1 MDVAAVYP
9 TESTEPT
16 EKEQIMELE
25 TDVTP
30 VWKRLCVLD
39 EIPRLGSRVVKTIVG
54 DIAVFRTDN
63 DEVFALRDECPH
75 KQGPLS
81 QGIVHGKTVTCPL
94 HGWKL
99 DLDTGNA
106 QSPDVGHTRPF
117 RVKVEDQHVWL
128 ALG

>member
-1 MDVAAVYP
+1 MNTAEENAIVD
-9 TESTEPT
+9 
-16 EKEQIMELE
+16 M
-25 TDVTP
+25 DVTP

-54 DIAVFRTDN
+54 DIAVFRTSD
-63 DEVFALRDECPH
+63 DELFALRDECAH

-94 HGWKL
+94 HGWKFEL
-99 DLDTGNA
+99 ATGTA
-106 QSPDVGHTRPF
+106 LAPDEGSTRVF
-117 RVKVEDQHVWL
+117 RVKLEDGHVWL

>member
-1 MDVAAVYP
+1 MSTAYATAAIEKEVIMDV
-9 TESTEPT
+9 
-16 EKEQIMELE
+16 
-25 TDVTP
+25 DVTP

-54 DIAVFRTDN
+54 NIAVFRTAD
-63 DEVFALRDECPH
+63 DEVFALRDECAH

-94 HGWKL
+94 HGWKYE
-99 DLDTGNA
+99 LDTGIA
-106 QSPDVGHTRPF
+106 QAPDNGSTHVF
-117 RVKVEDQHVWL
+117 RVKVEDGLVWL

>member
-1 MDVAAVYP
+1 
-9 TESTEPT
+9 
-16 EKEQIMELE
+16 MEV
-25 TDVTP
+25 DVTP

-54 DIAVFRTDN
+54 NIAVFRTAD

-99 DLDTGNA
+99 DLDTGDA

>member
-1 MDVAAVYP
+1 VNIAYE
-9 TESTEPT
+9 TEEVD
-16 EKEQIMELE
+16 MNM
-25 TDVTP
+25 DVTP
-30 VWKRLCVLD
+30 VWKRLCMLS

-54 DIAVFRTDN
+54 NVAVFRTDG

-99 DLDTGNA
+99 DLGSGQALD
-106 QSPDVGHTRPF
+106 PDVGSTRPF
-117 RVKVEDQHVWL
+117 RVKVEDGLVWL

>member
-1 MDVAAVYP
+1 MDR
-9 TESTEPT
+9 TEDA
-16 EKEQIMELE
+16 IMDL
-25 TDVTP
+25 DVTP
-30 VWKRLCVLD
+30 GWKRLCLLN
-39 EIPRLGSRVVKTIVG
+39 EIPHLGSRIVKTIVG
-54 DIAVFRTDN
+54 DVAVFRTDN

-99 DLDTGNA
+99 DLGTGDA

-117 RVKVEDQHVWL
+117 RVKVEDSHVWL